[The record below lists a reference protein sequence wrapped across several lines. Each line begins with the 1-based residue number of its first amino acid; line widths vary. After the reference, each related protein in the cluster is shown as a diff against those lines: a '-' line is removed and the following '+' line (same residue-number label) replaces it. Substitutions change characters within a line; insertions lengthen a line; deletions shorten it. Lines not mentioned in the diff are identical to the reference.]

1 MTFTIAPG
9 ASAQSPQA
17 DQQDQKDLEW
27 WRGAVIYQIY
37 PRSFQDT
44 DGDGIGDL
52 KGIVRRLDHVAALG
66 VDAIWLSPFFTSPM
80 KDFGYDISDYR
91 GVDPIFGTLDDFDAL
106 VEKAHALGL
115 RIIIDQVL
123 SHTSDQHPWF
133 AQSRADRTNAKA
145 DWYVWAD
152 PEADGTPPNNWLAVF
167 GGSAWEWD
175 SRRRQYYLHNFL
187 TSQPDLNLHN
197 RAVQDALLNEV
208 RFWLD
213 RGVDGFR
220 LDACNFYFHDPMLRN
235 NPPFT
240 GESEVPR
247 ANPYGFQDHVFD
259 KNRPENLDFLR
270 RVRAL
275 MALYPG
281 AMTVGEIGESGE
293 RALALMAAYTC
304 GGDKLNMC
312 YSFDFLAPPFSA
324 GHFRRIVERF
334 EAAAADSWPCWAFS
348 NHDVTRHV
356 SRWRGEGRNP
366 VRLARVM
373 AALLLALRGSV
384 SLYEGEELGLPE
396 ADLAFEDLVDPYGVR
411 FWPDFKGRDGCRT
424 PMVWDAAA
432 PHGGFTTG
440 RPWLP
445 VPADHLPLAV
455 DRQSHDAGSVLAQYR
470 RLLAFRRHHPA
481 LVKGSIRF
489 LDSAGEIIAFRR
501 DFGGEGLMCAFNLG
515 TEPATLELPE
525 GLAADPIADLGFSGT
540 IRDACVRLEGLDAVF
555 ARL

>member
-1 MTFTIAPG
+1 MTRAVASG
-9 ASAQSPQA
+9 AKAQSAAP
-17 DQQDQKDLEW
+17 DPEW

-52 KGIVRRLDHVAALG
+52 AGITSRLAYVADLG

-80 KDFGYDISDYR
+80 KDFGYDVSDYR
-91 GVDPIFGTLDDFDAL
+91 GVDPVFGTLADFDAL
-106 VEKAHALGL
+106 VAQAHRLGL
-115 RIIIDQVL
+115 KVIIDQVL

-152 PEADGTPPNNWLAVF
+152 PEPDGTPPSNWLAVF
-167 GGSAWEWD
+167 GGPAWEWD

-197 RAVQDALLNEV
+197 RAVQDALLGEV

-220 LDACNFYFHDPMLRN
+220 LDACNFYFHDLMLRS
-235 NPPFT
+235 NPPFA
-240 GESEVPR
+240 GESEVSR
-247 ANPYGFQDHVFD
+247 ANPYAFQDHVFD
-259 KNRPENLDFLR
+259 KNRPETLGFLQ

-281 AMTVGEIGESGE
+281 TMTVGEIGESGA
-293 RALALMAAYTC
+293 RALALMAAYTS
-304 GGDKLNMC
+304 GGDKLHMC
-312 YSFDFLAPPFSA
+312 YSFDFLAEPFSA
-324 GHFRRIVERF
+324 AHFRGIVERF

-348 NHDVTRHV
+348 NHDVPRHV
-356 SRWRGEGRNP
+356 SRWRGGGREGT
-366 VRLARVM
+366 RLARLM
-373 AALLLALRGSV
+373 AALLLSLRGSI

-396 ADLAFEDLVDPYGVR
+396 ADLAFADLVDPYGVR

-424 PMVWDAAA
+424 PMVWEAGA
-432 PHGGFTTG
+432 PQGGFTTG

-445 VPADHLPLAV
+445 VPAAHLPLAV
-455 DRQSHDAGSVLAQYR
+455 DRQSADPYSVLQHYR
-470 RLLAFRRHHPA
+470 RLLRFRRAHPA
-481 LVKGSIRF
+481 LGKGTITF
-489 LDSAGEIIAFRR
+489 LDSAGEVMAWRR
-501 DFGGEGLMCAFNLG
+501 DFEGEALLCAFNLG
-515 TEPATLELPE
+515 AEAAALNLP
-525 GLAADPIADLGFSGT
+525 GGWAARPIEDLGFAGT
-540 IRDACVRLEGLDAVF
+540 IAGGRVSLGPLDAVF
-555 ARL
+555 ARLDPLG